1 MNGQVPRYHR
11 IAETLRG
18 RIRSGALMPGA
29 RLASQRALAQ
39 EFGVTLMTLR
49 QALDLLE
56 RQGLIARRHGL
67 GTFVASRTI
76 DYDILQF
83 RTFAGDLR
91 SHGEP
96 VETRFLRSQFA
107 QADRRVQAGLRLA
120 TGEQVFV
127 LERLRLVAGRPVS
140 LQRSFLPEDIG
151 AEVARADLAVTPL
164 RQVLAFKL
172 GIEIARAREEVS
184 AVKLKGREAR
194 ELNCRPGVPAFCSE
208 RVSWATDGRPVV
220 FDRVYIPGDR
230 FRITRELHYDAARP

>member
-1 MNGQVPRYHR
+1 MNGRISRYHR
-11 IAETLRG
+11 IADALRG
-18 RIRSGALMPGA
+18 RITSGELTPGA
-29 RLASQRALAQ
+29 RLTSQRALAQ
-39 EFGVTLMTLR
+39 QFGVSLMTLR
-49 QALDLLE
+49 QALELLE
-56 RQGLIARRHGL
+56 REGLIACRHGL

-107 QADRRVQAGLRLA
+107 PADRRVQAGLRLA
-120 TGEQVFV
+120 SGDRVFV

-140 LQRSFLPEDIG
+140 LQRSLLPEALG
-151 AEVARADLAVTPL
+151 QEVAKADLTVTPL
-164 RQVLAFKL
+164 RQVLSFKL

-184 AVKLKGREAR
+184 AVKLRGREAR
-194 ELNCRPGVPAFCSE
+194 ELNCRPGAPAFYSE
-208 RVSWATDGRPVV
+208 RVSWATDGEPVV

-230 FRITRELHYDAARP
+230 FRITREFHYDGPKP